1 MIRTEQAAVCAQLAG
16 PATGLAVHV
25 VARTA
30 STNSDL
36 LAAGSHAETPRCA
49 LWALEQQAGRGRN
62 GRSWLSAEGSLCFSL
77 RWPFTRSGGAL
88 LGLPLAVAVAC
99 CQGLEDL
106 GVTGLTIKWPNDL
119 LRRERKVGGI
129 LVEVAGTGAVIGIG
143 LNVVLDAATATAL
156 GPAAADVQT
165 AGMPALPR
173 ALVLAT
179 LLNRLVPAMERFEVE
194 GFGAFRE
201 AWTTRAAWLGRTV
214 RLGDAVEGTLLGV
227 DASGALR
234 VLTAQGEQ
242 RGMVGDLSLRTLE
255 RPA

>member
-1 MIRTEQAAVCAQLAG
+1 MIRTEQAAVRAQLAG
-16 PATGLAVHV
+16 PAAGLAVHV

-36 LAAGSHAETPRCA
+36 LASGSHADTPRCA
-49 LWALEQQAGRGRN
+49 LWALEQQAGRGRK

-77 RWPFTRSGGAL
+77 RWPFQRSGSAL

-106 GVTGLTIKWPNDL
+106 GVAGLAIKWPNDL

-129 LVEVAGTGAVIGIG
+129 LVEVSSTGVVIGIG
-143 LNVVLDAATATAL
+143 LNVVLDAATAAAL
-156 GPAAADVQT
+156 VPAAADLQT
-165 AGMPALPR
+165 AGTPPLPR
-173 ALVLAT
+173 ALVLAA
-179 LLNRLVPAMERFEVE
+179 LLNRLVPAMERFEDE
-194 GFGAFRE
+194 GFDAFRE
-201 AWTTRAAWLGRTV
+201 AWTARAAWLGRKV
-214 RLGDAVEGTLLGV
+214 RLGDAFEGTLLGV

-234 VLTAQGEQ
+234 VQTAQGEQ
-242 RGMVGDLSLRTLE
+242 RGLVGDLSLRALE